1 MSNWKYAD
9 ETKMVVFRGTDGG
22 GSESCLVSEIIGWL
36 AAGNLPEPADPIII
50 PMTASLS
57 MAQARLAL
65 LASGHLDVVIAG
77 ISSMP
82 REAQIRWEFARTVER
97 ADPLTA
103 TLAAALGLDSAAL
116 DALFTAGAKL

>member
-1 MSNWKYAD
+1 MNNWKYTDATNSVVARTHAD
-9 ETKMVVFRGTDGG
+9 RS
-22 GSESCLVSEIIGWL
+22 SESCLVSVIADWL
-36 AAGNLPEPADPIII
+36 SEGNTPEPADPIVI
-50 PMTASLS
+50 PIPASLS

-65 LASGHLDVVIAG
+65 LASGHLDAVIAG

-82 REAQIRWEFARTVER
+82 REAQIRWEFAHTVDR

-116 DALFTAGAKL
+116 DSMFTAGSKL